1 MSEYL
6 PAQLLANLRHT
17 LRIDSHNNTL
27 RTETRRCCA
36 HKLRISYRRGINA
49 NLVGSSIKHRA
60 NVLERADSA
69 AHSQRNKHL
78 TGDRLDSM
86 NSRLAAFMAC
96 SDVEK
101 SNLIGACITVAF
113 SDFDRIPGVS
123 DIKKLDAFNDT
134 AVFTI

>member
-17 LRIDSHNNTL
+17 LRIDSYNNTL
-27 RTETRRCCA
+27 RTETRSRCA
-36 HKLRISYRRGINA
+36 HKFRISHRRGIDS
-49 NLVGSSIKHRA
+49 NLVGSGIEHRA

-69 AHSQRNKHL
+69 AHSQWNKHL

-86 NSRLAAFMAC
+86 NSRLAAFVAC

-123 DIKKLDAFNDT
+123 DIKKLDTFDNAAIF
-134 AVFTI
+134 AI

>member
-1 MSEYL
+1 MSKYL
-6 PAQLLANLRHT
+6 PARLLAIARHT
-17 LRIDSHNNTL
+17 LRIDSHNDTL

-36 HKLRISYRRGINA
+36 HKLRISYRRGIDA

-60 NVLERADSA
+60 NVLERANSA
-69 AHSQRNKHL
+69 THCQRNEHL

-86 NSRLAAFMAC
+86 DSRLAAFMTC

-123 DIKKLDAFNDT
+123 DIKKLDAFNDA

>member
-1 MSEYL
+1 MSKYL
-6 PAQLLANLRHT
+6 PARLLAIARHT
-17 LRIDSHNNTL
+17 LRINSHNDTL

-49 NLVGSSIKHRA
+49 NLVGSGIKHRA

-69 AHSQRNKHL
+69 AHSQRDKHL

-86 NSRLAAFMAC
+86 DSRLAAFMTC

-101 SNLIGACITVAF
+101 SNLISACITVAF
-113 SDFDRIPGVS
+113 SDFDRISGVS
-123 DIKKLDAFNDT
+123 DIKKLDAFNDA